1 VRWVEQENPSR
12 NRSARRTA
20 RRAAWSLLAAAF
32 FSAACIPRSDK
43 PIIRQTD
50 DDAGGPPPISGDAA
64 VDSGLPPNTDPHA
77 LLGVQ
82 PPHGSFAGG
91 TLVLLRGNGFASDA
105 RVWFGDRELPASD
118 VLALDPQRLQVT
130 APPGIPG
137 AADVTVQNGDDDSTR
152 ATLEGG
158 FTYDDFYLTP
168 ETGPTSG
175 GTIVTLR
182 SRSPLFEEG
191 VEVEVD
197 LQPCEIES
205 IVSPTELT
213 CRTPPGTPGAKR
225 VGVSV
230 PSGDESV
237 DLDVLDAF
245 TYVISDDGF
254 RGGLAG
260 NPLNGSIKVLALDDY
275 SGAAIPGATVLVGD
289 SLDTAQT
296 ATTDRYGTAQIEADL
311 GERASVTIAKHCFQ
325 PVTFVDVPVDTVTA
339 YLSPVMSPSCGDA
352 GELPAGGGVPGRGA
366 TVTGEV
372 VWELTGEF
380 RRAGWT
386 NVPAPRTDFEHS
398 VAYVFRLASE
408 ATSLFS
414 LPSAIAAI
422 TPDSEGDIGYSFTL
436 STTPGN
442 FTVYTL
448 AGLEDR
454 SHTPYTF
461 TPYAMG
467 ITRGVSVAPGGR
479 REDIFI
485 DVDLSLDHA
494 LTVDSDGPKPTS
506 RGPDRMRATLAI
518 EIGTEGFVILP
529 NSRLETALPAA
540 DPFRFVGIPALAG
553 ALSGA
558 RYVATAAATTGS
570 AGGPPLSAV
579 GLFATTTEGTLG
591 LGEFLEVPK
600 LEQPASSAQWN
611 GTELE
616 ITREPGGAV
625 SDLTL
630 FDIASANGLV
640 TWRIVAPGAPSSVKV
655 PDLGALDGDVG
666 LIRGPI
672 VIQVTAARADDF
684 EYGALRYRSLA
695 PRGWRAYASDVFFAE
710 Y

>member
-1 VRWVEQENPSR
+1 M
-12 NRSARRTA
+12 
-20 RRAAWSLLAAAF
+20 LAALGVA
-32 FSAACIPRSDK
+32 SCIPRSDK
-43 PIIRQTD
+43 PLLRHSE
-50 DDAGGPPPISGDAA
+50 DDAGGPPPISGDAS
-64 VDSGLPPNTDPHA
+64 VDSGPPPNADPHA
-77 LLGVQ
+77 LLAVQ

-91 TLVLLRGNGFASDA
+91 TLVLLRGNGFRSDA

-130 APPGIPG
+130 SPPGLPG
-137 AADVTVQNGDDDSTR
+137 AADVIVQNGDDESTR

-158 FTYDDFYLTP
+158 FTYDDFYVTP
-168 ETGPTSG
+168 ATGPTSG
-175 GTIVTLR
+175 GTVVTLH

-191 VEVEVD
+191 VSVEVD
-197 LQPCEIES
+197 LEPCEIER
-205 IVSPTELT
+205 IESPTELT

-230 PSGDESV
+230 PSGDETV

-245 TYVISDDGF
+245 TYVVSDNGF
-254 RGGLAG
+254 RGGLSG
-260 NPLNGSIKVLALDDY
+260 NALDGSLKVLALDDFTG
-275 SGAAIPGATVLVGD
+275 SAIPGATVIVGD
-289 SLDTAQT
+289 DLDTART
-296 ATTDRYGTAQIEADL
+296 ESTDGFGTALVDEAGL
-311 GERASVTIAKHCFQ
+311 GPRVTVTIAKHCFQ

-339 YLSPVMSPSCGDA
+339 YLSPVLSPSCGDA

-366 TVTGEV
+366 TVTGQV

-386 NVPAPRTDFEHS
+386 NVPAPRADTEYS

-408 ATSLFS
+408 PTSSFS
-414 LPSAIAAI
+414 LPSAIAAV
-422 TPDSEGDIGYSFTL
+422 TPQSEGDIGYSFSL
-436 STTPGN
+436 STIPGN

-485 DVDLSLDHA
+485 EVDVPLDHA
-494 LTVDSDGPKPTS
+494 LTVDSAGPTPTS
-506 RGPDRMRATLAI
+506 RGPDRMRATFAI

-529 NSRLETALPAA
+529 NSRQETALPASS
-540 DPFRFVGIPALAG
+540 PFRFVGIPPLSG
-553 ALSGA
+553 SLSGA
-558 RYVATAAATTGS
+558 RYVATASATTGS

-579 GLFATTTEGTLG
+579 GLFATTTEEPLG
-591 LGEFLEVPK
+591 LGEFLQVPK
-600 LEQPASSAQWN
+600 LEGPANGTTWN
-611 GTELE
+611 GTELDL
-616 ITREPGGAV
+616 TRLAGGATP
-625 SDLTL
+625 DLTL
-630 FDIASANGLV
+630 IDVASASGLV
-640 TWRIVAPGAPSSVKV
+640 SWRIIAPGSPENVRV
-655 PDLGALDGDVG
+655 PDIGALEGDAG

-672 VIQVTAARADDF
+672 VIQVTSARTDEFD
-684 EYGALRYRSLA
+684 YGALRYRDFS
-695 PRGWRAYASDVFFAE
+695 PRAWRAYATDVFHAE